1 MESKQILEILE
12 QFNGNN
18 TYKKIFINGVW
29 GIGKSYYT
37 NEFKKSHEDNIIYIS
52 LFGKTSFESIVDALS
67 KELMKKLNKLNQLT
81 KSIIN
86 FGKKLQ
92 GSISYKGISI
102 SSPTINN
109 KTLLE
114 EYSTLMKEK
123 ELIIIIDDLERKSI
137 NVPIED
143 VMGLIEEFS
152 LIEKIK
158 IVIIGDETNISK
170 EDEKKWQ
177 KFKEKIIEKE
187 YKIICFSYEAI
198 ESIVIH
204 KLEKYISKEK
214 LFDFVLQ
221 FLSKHKTSNLRT
233 INKGINLFMEIYKN
247 YLHEKYDED
256 VYLSILKSCMA
267 VAIEYTEELYKPS
280 EEDKNSKDSGKSW
293 SYSIDKD
300 IPTRIISHYFG
311 SIFINDKDSSLLN
324 YVISIYNGNVNN
336 NLISEFN
343 EVLKKFISMKD
354 GKNIFYLSEK
364 DIIKEIRLLYESLKN
379 NSYNYSTLKEF
390 LIDIKELLKWNKE
403 LELKLDE
410 KIIKEK
416 FNEVLFSNYY
426 SLEKNQY
433 ENTIDTWNIDME
445 DVKEIKDLVKSYND
459 LVAIKYAEDKI
470 NSIIETYNS
479 NTLDV
484 KCLDWLKTSLIQTD
498 SEYIKIML
506 IKCCK
511 ENNYLL
517 PNLNCE
523 IDENAWRWTH
533 IIWDLFYKY
542 MSEECKNELNDYAE
556 KLKTTSNIVK
566 YRINCLQ
573 KYKPLIAKKEE
584 E

>member
-1 MESKQILEILE
+1 MESKQILEILK

-18 TYKKIFINGVW
+18 TYKKIFINGAW

-37 NEFKKSHEDNIIYIS
+37 NKYKNENEDYIIYTS
-52 LFGKTSFESIVDALS
+52 LFGKTSFEAIVDSLS
-67 KELMKKLNKLNQLT
+67 NELLNKLNNVDKFKKKT
-81 KSIIN
+81 KNIA
-86 FGKKLQ
+86 KKIQ
-92 GSISYKGISI
+92 GSISIYGVSI
-102 SSPTINN
+102 SSSTINN
-109 KTLLE
+109 KTLFEEFEKLLE
-114 EYSTLMKEK
+114 EK
-123 ELIIIIDDLERKSI
+123 ELIIIIDDLERKSV

-143 VMGLIEEFS
+143 IMGLIEQFS
-152 LIEKIK
+152 LLEKIK
-158 IVIIGDETNISK
+158 IVIIGDETNISP
-170 EDEKKWQ
+170 EDREKWQ

-204 KLEKYISKEK
+204 KLEEYISKEK

-267 VAIEYTEELYKPS
+267 VAIEYTEELYKPN

-311 SIFINDKDSSLLN
+311 SIFINDKDSSLLS

-336 NLISEFN
+336 NLINEFN
-343 EVLKKFISMKD
+343 DVLKKFISMKD

-364 DIIKEIRLLYESLKN
+364 DIIKEMRLLYKNLKN

-390 LIDIKELLKWNKE
+390 LVDIKELLKWNKE

-410 KIIKEK
+410 KTINEK
-416 FNEVLFSNYY
+416 FNDVLFSNYY

-433 ENTIDTWNIDME
+433 DNTIDTWNIDME
-445 DVKEIKDLVKSYND
+445 DVNEIKYLVKSYND
-459 LVAIKYAEDKI
+459 LVTIKYAEDKI
-470 NSIIETYNS
+470 KSIIETYNS
-479 NTLDV
+479 NMLDV
-484 KCLDWLKTSLIQTD
+484 KCLDWLKTSLIQTN
-498 SEYIKIML
+498 SENIKKML

-511 ENNYLL
+511 ENNFLI

-523 IDENAWRWTH
+523 IDDNAWRWTH
-533 IIWDLFYKY
+533 TIWGLFYNY
-542 MSEECKNELNDYAE
+542 MSEEDKNELNYYSE

-573 KYKPLIAKKEE
+573 KYKPLISKKEE

>member
-1 MESKQILEILE
+1 MIDNHHLNEQGIRYFCELSKEFVLITLNSKHPAFNVDASNLHIVLQDELNLASALEILKRDFGCDYLTI
-12 QFNGNN
+12 QSGGTLN
-18 TYKKIFINGVW
+18 
-29 GIGKSYYT
+29 
-37 NEFKKSHEDNIIYIS
+37 S
-52 LFGKTSFESIVDALS
+52 LFL
-67 KELMKKLNKLNQLT
+67 
-81 KSIIN
+81 
-86 FGKKLQ
+86 
-92 GSISYKGISI
+92 
-102 SSPTINN
+102 
-109 KTLLE
+109 
-114 EYSTLMKEK
+114 
-123 ELIIIIDDLERKSI
+123 R
-137 NVPIED
+137 
-143 VMGLIEEFS
+143 
-152 LIEKIK
+152 
-158 IVIIGDETNISK
+158 
-170 EDEKKWQ
+170 
-177 KFKEKIIEKE
+177 
-187 YKIICFSYEAI
+187 
-198 ESIVIH
+198 
-204 KLEKYISKEK
+204 EK

-267 VAIEYTEELYKPS
+267 VAIEYTEELYKPN

-293 SYSIDKD
+293 SYSVDKD

-311 SIFINDKDSSLLN
+311 SIFINDKDSSLLS

-336 NLISEFN
+336 NLINEFN

-364 DIIKEIRLLYESLKN
+364 DIIKEMRLLYKNLKN
-379 NSYNYSTLKEF
+379 NSYNYSTLKKF

-410 KIIKEK
+410 KTINEK
-416 FNEVLFSNYY
+416 FNDVLFSNYY

-433 ENTIDTWNIDME
+433 DNTIDTWNIDME
-445 DVKEIKDLVKSYND
+445 DVNEIKDLVKSYND

-470 NSIIETYNS
+470 KSIIETYNS

-484 KCLDWLKTSLIQTD
+484 KCLDWLKTSLIQID
-498 SEYIKIML
+498 SENIKKML

-511 ENNYLL
+511 ENNFLI

>member
-1 MESKQILEILE
+1 MESKQILEILK

-18 TYKKIFINGVW
+18 TYKKIFINGAW

-52 LFGKTSFESIVDALS
+52 LFGKTSFESIVDSLS

-81 KSIIN
+81 KKVIN

-92 GSISYKGISI
+92 GSISYRGISI
-102 SSPTINN
+102 STPSINN

-114 EYSTLMKEK
+114 EYSTLMEEK
-123 ELIIIIDDLERKSI
+123 DLIIIIDDLERKSI
-137 NVPIED
+137 NVPMED
-143 VMGLIEEFS
+143 IMGLIEEFS

-158 IVIIGDETNISK
+158 IVIIGDENNISK
-170 EDEKKWQ
+170 EDREKWQ

-247 YLHEKYDED
+247 YLYEKYDED

-280 EEDKNSKDSGKSW
+280 EEDKSSKDSGKAW

-311 SIFINDKDSSLLN
+311 SIFINDKDSSLLS
-324 YVISIYNGNVNN
+324 YVISIYNGNISN
-336 NLISEFN
+336 NLITEFN

-364 DIIKEIRLLYESLKN
+364 DIIKEMRSLYKNLKN
-379 NSYNYSTLKEF
+379 NNYNYSTLKEF

-416 FNEVLFSNYY
+416 FNDVLFSNYY

-445 DVKEIKDLVKSYND
+445 DVNEIKDLVKSYND

-470 NSIIETYNS
+470 KSIIETYNS

-498 SEYIKIML
+498 NENIKKMF

-511 ENNYLL
+511 ENNFLI

-523 IDENAWRWTH
+523 IDDNAWRWTH
-533 IIWDLFYKY
+533 TIWGLFYNY
-542 MSEECKNELNDYAE
+542 MSEEDKNELNDYSK

-573 KYKPLIAKKEE
+573 KYKPLITKIE
-584 E
+584 